1 MTLEEKIGQMCELNI
16 DVLQDKSVKD
26 RFQLSEALLDSVIG
40 KYKVGSILNV
50 PTGEAIGREAW
61 QEIITAI
68 QKKSMKEIGIPCV
81 YGVDQMHGTTYTD
94 GGTLFPQGNNMG
106 ATFNRELVREGSRI
120 SAYETKAASIPW
132 VYAPVVDLGREP
144 RWSRIWENFGKDRTP
159 SNISPQ
165 EMREKHFAPFLEAV
179 CNGALTVMVNSQS
192 NNGMPLHANYEYLT
206 QWLKEDLQWDGMM
219 TT

>member
-1 MTLEEKIGQMCELNI
+1 MKTFFLNTIFAMFPLFVGAQSPVIAKDASIEKKVEKTLKRMTLEEKIGQMAELAI
-16 DVLQDKSVKD
+16 DVIQDRSVVGEY
-26 RFQLSEALLDSVIG
+26 RVSEAMLDSVIG

-50 PTGEAIGREAW
+50 PNGEAQSRQKW
-61 QEIITAI
+61 QEVITAI

-120 SAYETKAASIPW
+120 SAYETKAGSIPW

-144 RWSRIWENFGKDRTP
+144 RWSRMWENFGEDAFL
-159 SNISPQ
+159 NA
-165 EMREKHFAPFLEAV
+165 EM
-179 CNGALTVMVNSQS
+179 
-192 NNGMPLHANYEYLT
+192 
-206 QWLKEDLQWDGMM
+206 
-219 TT
+219 